1 MPIETLAA
9 VGTARFLAGSPTPE
23 QIIAFHPSPEA
34 TERFYALIEAEREG
48 TLTEEER
55 AELDR
60 DIHLE
65 YMMDL
70 VKVEARKRLTQQAS

>member
-1 MPIETLAA
+1 MPIETQAA
-9 VGTARFLAGSPTPE
+9 FEIARFFASSPTPE
-23 QIIAFHPSPEA
+23 QIIAFHPSPE
-34 TERFYALIEAEREG
+34 TNERFYALVEAEREG
-48 TLTEEER
+48 IISDEEQ

-70 VKVEARKRLTQQAS
+70 VKVEARKRLVQQAS